1 VSKDSRVAKYRNS
14 TKTAHFKITL
24 YSLSYTPTFK
34 TLSNGDISPV
44 MLNCTLPEVMPAQ
57 KAFQIL
63 YHFAVYDN
71 YQDSYIWLGMT
82 E

>member
-1 VSKDSRVAKYRNS
+1 VSNGSRAEKHRNS

-24 YSLSYTPTFK
+24 YSLNYTSTFK

-57 KAFQIL
+57 NAFQVL
-63 YHFAVYDN
+63 YRFAVYDN